1 MKNFFLI
8 FLICFLISCKSDSK
22 KNVSD
27 WINLFDGTSLEGW
40 RAYNGNEM
48 PPGWM
53 VIDSILTFT
62 TDQIMEK
69 DYDYKIINPSPL
81 RSKKFVISSTLI
93 RKELMILFHSSFHFI
108 SPFA

>member
-8 FLICFLISCKSDSK
+8 FFNILLISCKSDSK

-69 DYDYKIINPSPL
+69 IMIIRGVEILYTELLSL
-81 RSKKFVISSTLI
+81 ITLNF
-93 RKELMILFHSSFHFI
+93 M
-108 SPFA
+108 